1 MTSFWRIFS
10 LEFTAFVRSK
20 ALALLLAASLV
31 WMFAAP
37 HLFSGDGTAAGARE
51 LSLYYSLGGVAALL
65 SVTLL
70 AAATGA
76 FARER
81 AAKRLQL
88 TLVRPVRIFTLA
100 LAKMAAL
107 TAAGALVLGAAA
119 AVEALRRDCA
129 RPCRHVLRPVLPSPR
144 EEAVEMYAA
153 YMSDPQTP
161 APVRRARKAV
171 VLRLLEQ
178 RALDRYESVATN
190 ASARWRFR
198 LTAAEAARAGLAA
211 QLRFTNM
218 YEMRDDVSGRL
229 VFGQAAGAV
238 SNVTKA
244 VVETPL
250 VTPDGQAPTGACT
263 LVFHNDG
270 TSSVM
275 LRPRRD
281 VHLLVPAD
289 GFGWNLLRAYLQLV
303 ALLSLL
309 VAAGV
314 FLGAGLGRPVALF
327 TAIVLLALSEM
338 SPSVLQQYPDELE
351 KDPID
356 AVGLFL
362 TRAVAGVTR
371 PVSSLQPLAA
381 LSQDACVEPREVAR
395 ALAANLVLFPLLL
408 AALSALVV
416 PRKTEGV

>member
-1 MTSFWRIFS
+1 
-10 LEFTAFVRSK
+10 
-20 ALALLLAASLV
+20 
-31 WMFAAP
+31 
-37 HLFSGDGTAAGARE
+37 
-51 LSLYYSLGGVAALL
+51 
-65 SVTLL
+65 
-70 AAATGA
+70 
-76 FARER
+76 
-81 AAKRLQL
+81 
-88 TLVRPVRIFTLA
+88 
-100 LAKMAAL
+100 
-107 TAAGALVLGAAA
+107 
-119 AVEALRRDCA
+119 
-129 RPCRHVLRPVLPSPR
+129 VLPSPR
-144 EEAVEMYAA
+144 EEAAEMYAA
-153 YMSDPQTP
+153 YMRDPQTP

-178 RALDRYESVATN
+178 RALDRYDSVATN
-190 ASARWRFR
+190 AAARWRFD
-198 LTAAEAARAGLAA
+198 LPAAAARAGLSA

-218 YEMRDDVSGRL
+218 YEMRDDVAGRL
-229 VFGQAAGAV
+229 VLGAAVGAV

-244 VVETPL
+244 VIDVPL
-250 VTPDGQAPTGACT
+250 AAPGGQAPTGACE
-263 LVFHNDG
+263 LVFHNEG
-270 TSSVM
+270 ASAVM

-327 TAIVLLALSEM
+327 TAVVLLALSEM

-356 AVGLFL
+356 AIGLFL

-381 LSQDACVEPREVAR
+381 LSQDACVEPREAAR